1 MFLLTC
7 AAFRLSCSACIVIMF
22 LSLQPDFAAQV
33 QHYSPTENVT
43 SSMSCTSCDRGDL
56 LRYINLASQT
66 GDVAGSGIAALLP
79 WVPGAVALSV
89 LTVIVL
95 GLSSLFIAAA
105 LPVVS
110 AQAPTMFPGHSAYIF
125 PLAFFIYYVTR
136 RYLVTV
142 LYVRVKVD
150 MARKDSEHFSG
161 NMGLA
166 GQIGAM
172 LANLGLFFVINVFQW
187 IPAVHN

>member
-1 MFLLTC
+1 
-7 AAFRLSCSACIVIMF
+7 
-22 LSLQPDFAAQV
+22 
-33 QHYSPTENVT
+33 
-43 SSMSCTSCDRGDL
+43 
-56 LRYINLASQT
+56 
-66 GDVAGSGIAALLP
+66 
-79 WVPGAVALSV
+79 
-89 LTVIVL
+89 VIVL
-95 GLSSLFIAAA
+95 GISTLFVAASLPAIS
-105 LPVVS
+105 VH
-110 AQAPTMFPGHSAYIF
+110 APTILPGDSAYLF

-150 MARKDSEHFSG
+150 MARKDSESFSS

-187 IPAVHN
+187 IPQVAD